1 MARRG
6 KKRDRI
12 SLPWERRGGRLR
24 GALRNTRWQA
34 LLGSVI
40 LVALLLGFARYSE
53 RRIRT
58 RDTRVAIGQVKQ
70 AIDRFRTD
78 VGRCPSTNTELL
90 HPPLAQK
97 HYLDSMPTDGWGR
110 PLHIRCPGHF
120 GEQADVI
127 SAGPSGSLLKDD
139 NIQ

>member
-1 MARRG
+1 MARRRN
-6 KKRDRI
+6 RDRI
-12 SLPWERRGGRLR
+12 SLPWEGRGGRIH

-34 LLGSVI
+34 LVGSII
-40 LVALLLGFARYSE
+40 LITLLFGFASYAKHHVRV
-53 RRIRT
+53 RN
-58 RDTRVAIGQVKQ
+58 TRVAISQVKQ

-78 VGRCPSTNTELL
+78 VGRCPDSNTELL
-90 HPPLAQK
+90 HPPVSQK
-97 HYLDSMPTDGWGR
+97 HYLDSMPVDGWGR

-120 GEQADVI
+120 DDEADVI